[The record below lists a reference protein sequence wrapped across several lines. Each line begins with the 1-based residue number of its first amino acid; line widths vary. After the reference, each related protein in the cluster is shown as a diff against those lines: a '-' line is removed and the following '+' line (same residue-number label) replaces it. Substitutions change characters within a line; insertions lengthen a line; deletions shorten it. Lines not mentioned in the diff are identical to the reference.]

1 MQMFIILTLSQ
12 MQICMLA
19 LCFAKLLIQLKKK
32 KYQILQNL
40 VFINVYVIANMC
52 NVALI
57 LVLLA
62 YWVE

>member
-19 LCFAKLLIQLKKK
+19 LCFSKLLIQLKKK